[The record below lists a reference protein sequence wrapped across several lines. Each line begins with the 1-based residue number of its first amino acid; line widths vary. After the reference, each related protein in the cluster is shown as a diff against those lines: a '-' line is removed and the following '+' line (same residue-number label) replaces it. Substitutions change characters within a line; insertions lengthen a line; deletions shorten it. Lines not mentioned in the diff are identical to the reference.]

1 MSSEQVP
8 SAQSSA
14 ASSSASSSSEEPRS
28 SAHSPSSLPP
38 PRSEPRLS
46 QLPPA
51 EGAQRLAARLLD
63 PKDLVFL
70 DVLRAAGLAEQLE
83 GDELLRVATAI
94 VDADGLERRIDLL
107 ESYYGAGGDAAL
119 ARARRTGDRFF
130 LQHASDPV
138 TAGALVARLAEITP
152 ELGTITLERIGGG
165 ADGPLVVRAGE
176 HFSAL
181 LDDYE
186 ETLDTDE
193 IDLRELEERR
203 RAGGVTMVTV
213 RGLVRAVNVLLDRH
227 GVRDR
232 MIALRSDDDR
242 EVYVATTVTEAIE
255 LARGGWLEDDDA
267 EDVMELGGW

>member
-8 SAQSSA
+8 SAPSSA
-14 ASSSASSSSEEPRS
+14 AAGSDPPREPAR
-28 SAHSPSSLPP
+28 PSSRPP
-38 PRSEPRLS
+38 ANGGTQRLS

-63 PKDLVFL
+63 PEDLVFL
-70 DVLRAAGLAEQLE
+70 DVLRAAGLAQDLR

-94 VDADGLERRIDLL
+94 TDAEGLQRRVDLL
-107 ESYYGAGGDAAL
+107 ESYYSAAGDEPLG
-119 ARARRTGDRFF
+119 RARRRGDRFF
-130 LQHASDPV
+130 IQHATDPV
-138 TAGALVARLAEITP
+138 TAGALVARLGEITP
-152 ELGTITLERIGGG
+152 ELGAIALERIGSSD
-165 ADGPLVVRAGE
+165 DGPLVLRAGE

-181 LDDYE
+181 LDEHE

-203 RAGGVTMVTV
+203 RAGNVTMVTV

-227 GVRDR
+227 GVRER
-232 MIALRSDDDR
+232 LVALRSDDDR

-255 LARGGWLEDDDA
+255 LARGGWLEDDDV